1 MSEVARF
8 GFSNQI
14 LFGSQNARKALKL
27 KAIILSI
34 SYFIM
39 RVRYSFSSRR
49 TRTIDPFNQHRTPFP
64 KLAEKVIE
72 NADIL
77 LEVLDARFIEETRN
91 PEVEESI
98 KRKGKKLIYVLNKI
112 DTIDKTRIGKEIL
125 SSVYPFV
132 FLSCKE
138 KKGIKDLRKKINIEV
153 SRLKL
158 GERQAKVGIIGY
170 PNTGK
175 SSITN
180 LLAGSHQTRTS
191 AEPGYTKGIQNI
203 RLTKN
208 ILLIDTPGVIPSSEN
223 SATSQEDLKK
233 HAEIGVRSFSKL
245 KDPEFVVASLMQK
258 NPLLFEKFYN
268 IPVKGDP
275 EMLLEQLG
283 RAKKFL
289 LKGNQVDTDRTAR
302 FILKAWQEGNIRIED

>member
-1 MSEVARF
+1 
-8 GFSNQI
+8 
-14 LFGSQNARKALKL
+14 
-27 KAIILSI
+27 
-34 SYFIM
+34 M

-91 PEVEESI
+91 LEVEEII

-112 DTIDKTRIGKEIL
+112 DTIDKNKIDKELL
-125 SSVYPFV
+125 SSLYPFV

-138 KKGIKDLRKKINIEV
+138 KKGIRDLRKKIHIEV

-158 GERQAKVGIIGY
+158 GEHQAKVGMVGY

-175 SSITN
+175 SSIIN
-180 LLAGSHQTRTS
+180 ILAGSHQARTS
-191 AEPGYTKGIQNI
+191 AEPGYTRGIQNI

-208 ILLIDTPGVIPSSEN
+208 ILLIDTPGVIPSNEK
-223 SATSQEDLKK
+223 SATSRDDLKK

-258 NPLLFEKFYN
+258 NPPLFEKFYN
-268 IPVKGDP
+268 IPAKGDP
-275 EMLLEQLG
+275 EALLEQLG

-302 FILKAWQEGNIRIED
+302 FILKALQEGRIRIEN